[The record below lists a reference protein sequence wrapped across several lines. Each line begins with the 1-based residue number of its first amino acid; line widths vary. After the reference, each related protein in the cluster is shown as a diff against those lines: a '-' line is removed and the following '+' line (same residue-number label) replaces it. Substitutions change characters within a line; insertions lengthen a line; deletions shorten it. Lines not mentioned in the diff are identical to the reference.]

1 MTGLTATD
9 LVILKNYADHGNRE
23 LYWNY
28 LSQLPGADGYGTLAL
43 GVVRNDSL
51 PGQVA
56 NSYAQDY
63 ARRQGDNGSQFKNAA
78 PRGEWQW
85 ELFGQTLIRSDL
97 ARRMHWME
105 RRSPD
110 LALNLPG
117 ADVMLSHDQ
126 SFRIHGLDPNCWTPR
141 KLLTA
146 AKARGGPQRVEEIW
160 TQLLNND
167 YGGLARARAV
177 SRDAMAEMGTVEGAK
192 YLATLGLLEAM
203 QVVEGRDI
211 VNPDV
216 IGTRNH
222 FAVYAGSNR
231 TWTHVMIVDGQ
242 PHMWQEKNPARIDE
256 LEQTRLLRMER
267 QRKATEFH
275 DQDTYRTITRSPLTV
290 SADAPPRTSSA
301 PTRLAD
307 IGPDHPDHALLQ
319 QIRRGVADIDGSLG
333 RPHDTHSERLI
344 ASVLTLARRNN
355 FNRVDHVVLSIPTD
369 QLQAGH
375 NVIVVE
381 GAYNNPAHRRA
392 VLSTDVAMRTSV
404 EESLREL
411 EQLEALRH
419 QQQQT
424 RARDLQQPSDG
435 RQQDYVL
442 S

>member
-9 LVILKNYADHGNRE
+9 LVILKSYVKQGNRE

-56 NSYAQDY
+56 NSYARDY
-63 ARRQGDNGSQFKNAA
+63 ARRQGDHGSQHPNAILSE
-78 PRGEWQW
+78 RQW
-85 ELFGQTLIRSDL
+85 ELFGQTLIKHDL
-97 ARRMHWME
+97 DRRMLWMDQQ
-105 RRSPD
+105 RAD

-117 ADVMLSHDQ
+117 NDVMTSHDEA
-126 SFRIHGLDPNCWTPR
+126 FLMHGLDPNCWTPR

-160 TQLLNND
+160 TQLLNNN

-216 IGTRNH
+216 IGSRNH

-290 SADAPPRTSSA
+290 SADAPPHTSSA

-319 QIRRGVADIDGSLG
+319 QIRRGVADIDASLG

-355 FNRVDHVVLSIPTD
+355 FNRVDHVVLSIQTD

-411 EQLEALRH
+411 EQLEVLRH
-419 QQQQT
+419 QRQQT
-424 RARDLQQPSDG
+424 RARDLHQPSDG

>member
-1 MTGLTATD
+1 
-9 LVILKNYADHGNRE
+9 
-23 LYWNY
+23 
-28 LSQLPGADGYGTLAL
+28 
-43 GVVRNDSL
+43 
-51 PGQVA
+51 
-56 NSYAQDY
+56 
-63 ARRQGDNGSQFKNAA
+63 
-78 PRGEWQW
+78 
-85 ELFGQTLIRSDL
+85 
-97 ARRMHWME
+97 
-105 RRSPD
+105 
-110 LALNLPG
+110 
-117 ADVMLSHDQ
+117 
-126 SFRIHGLDPNCWTPR
+126 
-141 KLLTA
+141 
-146 AKARGGPQRVEEIW
+146 
-160 TQLLNND
+160 
-167 YGGLARARAV
+167 
-177 SRDAMAEMGTVEGAK
+177 
-192 YLATLGLLEAM
+192 
-203 QVVEGRDI
+203 
-211 VNPDV
+211 
-216 IGTRNH
+216 
-222 FAVYAGSNR
+222 
-231 TWTHVMIVDGQ
+231 MIVDGQ